1 MAKFRFLVESYL
13 VEDIEGVRRQYSHI
27 PEEDFYD
34 IIKLDP
40 TYKEGSDS
48 VGRYGKWL
56 LGLYRKDNPLTYTG
70 NVKELLYDYDN
81 YKNDRNFD
89 IEKDISKFKSISA
102 MKSAVEN
109 VTQAELSHRQEVRNR
124 QQARKNANVEKDA
137 DLVYEDD
144 DWLVYVP
151 KTYEASCKLGR
162 GTRWCTASTEDGS
175 YYREYSNRGPLF
187 ININKHD
194 PSEKYQ
200 FHFETSQF
208 MDSGDSSIDLGD
220 FLDAN
225 TGLESFYVRT
235 GLYTIQPK
243 PDENGVFV
251 YTGVKVR
258 EAYRDKVKKVIVKDG
273 VTSIG
278 EGAFS
283 YCKSLTSIAIP
294 SSVTSIGYE
303 AFYRCVSLTSI
314 TIPSSVT
321 NIQGLTFFGCRRLTS
336 ITIPSSVTRIG
347 ESAFWRCDNLTSITI
362 PSSVISIGEFAFE
375 DCTSLTRIT
384 IPSSVTS
391 IGDYAF
397 FDCDNLT
404 IRCKQGSYAD
414 KYAQE
419 NDIPVEYI

>member
-1 MAKFRFLVESYL
+1 MARFRFLVETYL

-56 LGLYRKDNPLTYTG
+56 LGLYKKDNPLTYTG

-200 FHFETSQF
+200 FHFETSNF

-220 FLDAN
+220 FLDAS
-225 TGLESFYVRT
+225 TGLDSFYVRT
-235 GLYTIQPK
+235 GLYTIPPK

-251 YTGVKVR
+251 YTGVKVQER
-258 EAYRDKVKKVIVKDG
+258 YKDEVKKVIVEEG
-273 VTSIG
+273 VTSI
-278 EGAFS
+278 EQSAFE
-283 YCKSLTSIAIP
+283 YCSELTS
-294 SSVTSIGYE
+294 
-303 AFYRCVSLTSI
+303 
-314 TIPSSVT
+314 
-321 NIQGLTFFGCRRLTS
+321 
-336 ITIPSSVTRIG
+336 
-347 ESAFWRCDNLTSITI
+347 
-362 PSSVISIGEFAFE
+362 
-375 DCTSLTRIT
+375 IT

-391 IGDYAF
+391 IGDDAFYGCTSLTSINIPSSVASIGDRAFYGCSSLTSIEIPSSVTNIGYGAFKYCSSLTSIEIPSSVTSIGKWAF

-404 IRCKQGSYAD
+404 IRCKKDSYAD